1 MEDHNQDKVKHER
14 EQAATQTKKP
24 GKGPIIALVIV
35 IILAI
40 VAVGGTWY
48 YMNNQA
54 KNDKKAQDAQIQQL
68 QKQVDEL
75 KKQGV
80 TKTDKPTTTTTTKTV
95 DEVVAQIVKDI
106 PAKNYAGLSDY
117 MADTVKVVIAASE
130 YQPSVTK
137 AQAIVDMK
145 YLNGGVS
152 PWDFDPTAAELNS
165 YKTGDYK
172 TYLNSAGI
180 FGVASNGYF
189 VAFTLNGSNQISQIF
204 MAVDAELIN

>member
-1 MEDHNQDKVKHER
+1 MENNNQDKVKHEH
-14 EQAATQTKKP
+14 EQAAAQTKKP
-24 GKGPIIALVIV
+24 ANGAVIALVIA

-40 VAVGGTWY
+40 AAIGGTWY
-48 YMNNQA
+48 YMKNQA
-54 KNDKKAQDAQIQQL
+54 KNDKKAQDEQIQKL

-80 TKTDKPTTTTTTKTV
+80 TKTDKPTTTTTKTV
-95 DEVVAQIVKDI
+95 DEVVAQIVKDV

-137 AQAIVDMK
+137 AQAIVDME

-204 MAVDAELIN
+204 MAVNVELIN

>member
-1 MEDHNQDKVKHER
+1 MEQDTKQPHELEKQPNQKN
-14 EQAATQTKKP
+14 
-24 GKGPIIALVIV
+24 GKGMVAALVILIV
-35 IILAI
+35 LAI

-48 YMNNQA
+48 YMNSKA
-54 KNDKKAQDAQIQQL
+54 KNDKKAQDEQIQKL

-95 DEVVAQIVKDI
+95 DEVVAQIVKDV

-137 AQAIVDMK
+137 AQAIVDME

-165 YKTGDYK
+165 YKAGDYK

-204 MAVDAELIN
+204 MAVDVELIN

>member
-1 MEDHNQDKVKHER
+1 MEQ
-14 EQAATQTKKP
+14 QTKQTNEIENQPKQKS
-24 GKGPIIALVIV
+24 GKGMIVAVAIV

-48 YMNNQA
+48 YMNNKA

-68 QKQVDEL
+68 QKQLDTL
-75 KKQGV
+75 KQGA

-95 DEVVAQIVKDI
+95 DEVVAQIVKDV

-204 MAVDAELIN
+204 MAVNVDLIN

>member
-1 MEDHNQDKVKHER
+1 MEDHDQDKAKHEHD
-14 EQAATQTKKP
+14 QAAAQTKKP

-35 IILAI
+35 IVLAI
-40 VAVGGTWY
+40 AAIGGTWY
-48 YMNNQA
+48 YMDNQA
-54 KNDKKAQDAQIQQL
+54 KNDKKAQDEQIQQL
-68 QKQVDEL
+68 QKQVDDL
-75 KKQGV
+75 KKQGA
-80 TKTDKPTTTTTTKTV
+80 TKTDKPFTTTKTV
-95 DEVVAQIVKDI
+95 DEVIAQIIKDV

-137 AQAIVDMK
+137 AQAIVDME

-204 MAVDAELIN
+204 MAVNIELIN

>member
-1 MEDHNQDKVKHER
+1 MQENNEHTEEVNKDINVNQ
-14 EQAATQTKKP
+14 KP
-24 GKGPIIALVIV
+24 GKGPITALVIV
-35 IILAI
+35 IVLAI
-40 VAVGGTWY
+40 VAIGGTWY

-54 KNDKKAQDAQIQQL
+54 KNDKKAQDEQIQKL

-80 TKTDKPTTTTTTKTV
+80 TKTDKPTTTTKTV
-95 DEVVAQIVKDI
+95 DEVVAQIVKDV

-137 AQAIVDMK
+137 AQAIVDME

-152 PWDFDPTAAELNS
+152 PWDFDPTDAELNS
-165 YKTGDYK
+165 YKAGDYK

-204 MAVDAELIN
+204 MAVDVELIN